1 MCGISYPVVLIYRR
15 RYSHNRRGD
24 HQEEGSLVVHTA
36 APAYLLP
43 GMETR
48 KTEQLKKII

>member
-24 HQEEGSLVVHTA
+24 RQEEGSLVVHTA
-36 APAYLLP
+36 APATYCLEWKQENLSN
-43 GMETR
+43 
-48 KTEQLKKII
+48 